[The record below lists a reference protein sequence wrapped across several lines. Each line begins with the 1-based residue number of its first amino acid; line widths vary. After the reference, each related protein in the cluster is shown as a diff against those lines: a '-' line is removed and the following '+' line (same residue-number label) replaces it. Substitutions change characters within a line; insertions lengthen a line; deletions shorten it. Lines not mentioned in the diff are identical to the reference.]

1 MLDVDGIN
9 DGSKK
14 INKKLDSVAD
24 KSESLGSKLKSALGT
39 GLKTAVK
46 IGVAALTTMSTAVIG
61 LGKIGLE
68 YNSQIEDY
76 TVNFTTMLGDA
87 EKGAAKVQELKEM
100 AANTPFGLAD
110 LAESTQTLLA
120 FNVASE
126 DSTEIMSM
134 LGDISLGNA
143 DKLSR
148 LSTAYGKVNSTG
160 KLTGE
165 TLQQMIEAGFN
176 PALVITQETGETM
189 EEFNKRVSD
198 GGVSVDEL
206 RKAMVKAT
214 SKGGQFNN
222 GMKNASKTMS
232 GLISTLKDNAIS
244 LVGDVFK
251 PISDSL
257 TNDLLPK
264 VIDSVDELQRAFDTG
279 GVNGL
284 VEAAGNMLGD
294 YIAEFSTLLPKIG
307 KVASGLVTS
316 LIDGIKNNAGQIATG
331 AAELVETFV
340 SFVVDAAPKI
350 IDAGIELAINLANG
364 LAQKLPELIPK
375 VMAGVGELISTALSN
390 LPGLFEAGVNL
401 IKGLVEGV
409 ISGVPSFLE
418 ALFGLHEDTK
428 AVAEEM
434 ANEISSSFVGFESF
448 NERLGNAK
456 TQIADYSQAVNS
468 SGKTM
473 ADISSLI
480 NAKESEIVKYISDA
494 VSKKGTLYEE
504 DLANIRDYMNQ
515 LSDLY
520 VEQLDIYRG
529 FAAAEI
535 IKLQQDFKAGEQEN
549 MMTRLAAVKQYVS
562 DAAGVT
568 EEWYTGEIARIESLT
583 GIDATEKQKMRD
595 KATEEYNTMLADN
608 ERYYADALSIAA
620 DFYNDEI
627 KAQDLHF
634 NALTQSRDTHTELGL
649 EEYKMRFGRLDTEV
663 NNGYLTMLATMANAG
678 VQLSDQQK
686 INVLKMLEPFHGL
699 NEDTEII
706 AHEYMLG
713 LITGLE
719 SEVPALANASE
730 MTAEEIADT
739 LIEHIG
745 IQIPSVEAQMA
756 NLGENAVL
764 TLAQA
769 LRENNDLGAYEM
781 DYIAKNCAMGFEQ
794 GINTEQGRIDDAATR
809 VAEGYIKRFKERL
822 GVNSPSRVMREIGKD
837 TMQGLLNGLNDK
849 KNAVK
854 NEMASIATSMAN
866 GLKNG
871 LNNQKASLTS
881 AARRIADSVTAAFK
895 ARLQIHSPSRVFR
908 DEIGAMMA
916 KGLGEGF
923 EAQMP
928 KELRAMNAAINL
940 GAITTPMMA
949 SGTVVPPQSSYSV
962 SRNSNSGIANA
973 LSRQISAAMGNQNRT
988 YQFVAQIDG
997 TTVFNKVIREAQMH
1011 QVSSGRNPFDL

>member
-14 INKKLDSVAD
+14 INKKLDSIAD
-24 KSESLGSKLKSALGT
+24 KLEYVGSKLKSALGT
-39 GLKTAVK
+39 GLKSAVK
-46 IGVAALTTMSTAVIG
+46 IGVAALTTMSTAVVG

-87 EKGAAKVQELKEM
+87 EKGAAKVQELKEL
-100 AANTPFGLAD
+100 AASTPFALSD

-120 FNVASE
+120 FNVASDE
-126 DSTEIMSM
+126 STDILSM

-264 VIDSVDELQRAFDTG
+264 VIDSVGELQRAFDTG

-307 KVASGLVTS
+307 DLASGLVTS

-340 SFVVDAAPKI
+340 SFIVDAAPEFV
-350 IDAGIELAINLANG
+350 DAGFELAINLANG
-364 LAQKLPELIPK
+364 LAEKLPELIPDILLGA
-375 VMAGVGELISTALSN
+375 VDLIISLVSN
-390 LPGLFEAGVNL
+390 LPGLFEAGVKIIAGIAEGVLFGIPNL
-401 IKGLVEGV
+401 IATLGA
-409 ISGVPSFLE
+409 
-418 ALFGLHEDTK
+418 ALFGISDLSDGLFDLTAMYNSASTGASKLTEETIGVIDAALDATDAYADLKKSVGESVSADLSQLDYVQRLYGELENLVDANGRVKEGYETRVNYILNELNGALDTEYKMNDNIILQYGEMKSSIEDVILAKKAQILLEAQEEVYRTAVQNVAEAERARAAQLVVLTDAEEKLANAEELLNLYYDLNADQMYYQAGVVADLREEKEKQREEYEKLSTTLYQYYLDISKYETASGLIIEGETQK
-428 AVAEEM
+428 AVENLRSMGDGFIYASDIAGKSAEEQK
-434 ANEISSSFVGFESF
+434 
-448 NERLGNAK
+448 K
-456 TQIADYSQAVNS
+456 TLEDQVI
-468 SGKTM
+468 TTE
-473 ADISSLI
+473 I
-480 NAKESEIVKYISDA
+480 NAELMKDAYIR
-494 VSKKGTLYEE
+494 G
-504 DLANIRDYMNQ
+504 
-515 LSDLY
+515 
-520 VEQLDIYRG
+520 VE
-529 FAAAEI
+529 
-535 IKLQQDFKAGEQEN
+535 
-549 MMTRLAAVKQYVS
+549 
-562 DAAGVT
+562 GVT
-568 EEWYTGEIARIESLT
+568 EEMVKTAEN
-583 GIDATEKQKMRD
+583 Q
-595 KATEEYNTMLADN
+595 
-608 ERYYADALSIAA
+608 
-620 DFYNDEI
+620 
-627 KAQDLHF
+627 
-634 NALTQSRDTHTELGL
+634 ALTAK
-649 EEYKMRFGRLDTEV
+649 EEFKKVGGTVVESIGDGAQNKKYVLNQDV
-663 NNGYLTMLATMANAG
+663 QDVISSAVATG
-678 VQLSDQQK
+678 K
-686 INVLKMLEPFHGL
+686 K
-699 NEDTEII
+699 
-706 AHEYMLG
+706 
-713 LITGLE
+713 E
-719 SEVPALANASE
+719 SSN
-730 MTAEEIADT
+730 
-739 LIEHIG
+739 
-745 IQIPSVEAQMA
+745 
-756 NLGENAVL
+756 
-764 TLAQA
+764 
-769 LRENNDLGAYEM
+769 
-781 DYIAKNCAMGFEQ
+781 AKN
-794 GINTEQGRIDDAATR
+794 
-809 VAEGYIKRFKERL
+809 
-822 GVNSPSRVMREIGKD
+822 IGKMM
-837 TMQGLLNGLNDK
+837 MQGLRD
-849 KNAVK
+849 
-854 NEMASIATSMAN
+854 
-866 GLKNG
+866 G
-871 LNNQKASLTS
+871 LNNQKQSLIAT
-881 AARRIADSVTAAFK
+881 ARSIAQSVTAAFK

-962 SRNSNSGIANA
+962 SRNSNSGIADG
-973 LSRQISAAMGNQNRT
+973 LSRQISAATGNQNRM

-997 TTVFNKVIREAQMH
+997 TTVFNKVIREGQMR
-1011 QVSSGRNPFDL
+1011 QVSSGRNPFEL